1 MANYKAG
8 DRNAAG
14 LFIADVISGEE
25 IFYIL
30 ECPECSKLFIAR
42 TKQVKH
48 TERCRDCAQRRQK
61 GQIAESNARR
71 YNNKKVATDNIIP
84 ISEACEACEQARQ
97 RPRRRRAKGGQDDTP
112 RHLEDLKQF
121 LDPRKMWERM
131 RRQERENR
139 EAAEEREQRLIEL
152 ANGRKSG

>member
-8 DRNAAG
+8 DRNEAG
-14 LFIADVISGEE
+14 LFIADVISDEV

-42 TKQVKH
+42 TKQVKRI
-48 TERCRDCAQRRQK
+48 ERCRDCAQRRQK

-71 YNNKKVATDNIIP
+71 YNNKKEATDNIIP
-84 ISEACEACEQARQ
+84 ISEACEQARQ

-131 RRQERENR
+131 RRLERENR

>member
-14 LFIADVISGEE
+14 LFIADIISGEE
-25 IFYIL
+25 TLYVL
-30 ECPECSKLFIAR
+30 ECPECNKLFFAR
-42 TKQVKH
+42 RNSLNQI
-48 TERCRDCAQRRQK
+48 ERCRDCATKRQREQVKKRKRAIQK
-61 GQIAESNARR
+61 GTWSG
-71 YNNKKVATDNIIP
+71 
-84 ISEACEACEQARQ
+84 
-97 RPRRRRAKGGQDDTP
+97 RASQMRAIDLYEDKP
-112 RHLEDLKQF
+112 RHEEELKQF